1 MLLAAFTAIFIS
13 LAPKHHS
20 PFLFCIGVFTI
31 YLLITGY
38 RSLNYK
44 KDNPPLNTDKIISW
58 IMVVVGVSMAFFTLI
73 LYQKLNILM
82 LVFGTLSFV
91 LAVQD
96 LIIHKN
102 ADKLKSDWLRLH
114 LIKMLA
120 GYISATTAF
129 IVVNQII
136 PGLYGWFI
144 PGIIGSFFIA
154 YFSDKVK
161 KKTAK
166 FAVLLTKT
174 T

>member
-1 MLLAAFTAIFIS
+1 
-13 LAPKHHS
+13 
-20 PFLFCIGVFTI
+20 
-31 YLLITGY
+31 
-38 RSLNYK
+38 
-44 KDNPPLNTDKIISW
+44 
-58 IMVVVGVSMAFFTLI
+58 MAFFTLI